1 MESQASL
8 LSDADAVLNL
18 EPHAQKKRKTS
29 MLKVALLLTNLALV
43 CVVAA
48 FVVREAGRSEAL
60 FANLDT
66 NGDGKLDLKTE
77 VLSCSNDLHSLY
89 AISIYITAP

>member
-18 EPHAQKKRKTS
+18 EPHVQQKRKTFI
-29 MLKVALLLTNLALV
+29 LKVALLLTNLALV

-48 FVVREAGRSEAL
+48 FVVREAGRSESQL

-77 VLSCSNDLHSLY
+77 VY
-89 AISIYITAP
+89 